1 MAGVQVYRRYFV
13 RFPSSIGLAGFS
25 CEILFIRIR
34 ISYKNSLVPLHLYVV
49 DLLYDA
55 VSEVLTDAG
64 FLAQKAPEN
73 VWRPRSTRTRLL
85 DLVAERAKDERQ
97 GKEGRGKGSGVSGVE
112 YEERRGNRRQN
123 EEGEERMKSSK
134 GNSEGKGQ
142 GREVA

>member
-1 MAGVQVYRRYFV
+1 MAQRHYVQVYGGYFV
-13 RFPSSIGLAGFS
+13 RFPSSVGLAGFS

-73 VWRPRSTRTRLL
+73 VWRLRSTRTRLL
-85 DLVAERAKDERQ
+85 DISR
-97 GKEGRGKGSGVSGVE
+97 
-112 YEERRGNRRQN
+112 
-123 EEGEERMKSSK
+123 
-134 GNSEGKGQ
+134 
-142 GREVA
+142 